1 MVYAEPVLAGTGS
14 GFTLKVAETG
24 DGNRSQD
31 ALLFDKAYRAIN
43 QVTGRISIS
52 PTLAVQDRDA
62 SPSRADFLGVLE
74 SLDELQPVLER
85 QLQKSKLEVQM
96 LESQI
101 KLFGGTDA
109 VRTERE
115 NPSNSLRQ
123 QDNFA
128 IKLSRMLSR
137 AEVFADTT
145 ISILSAQITGPR
157 VGSRS

>member
-1 MVYAEPVLAGTGS
+1 
-14 GFTLKVAETG
+14 
-24 DGNRSQD
+24 
-31 ALLFDKAYRAIN
+31 
-43 QVTGRISIS
+43 
-52 PTLAVQDRDA
+52 
-62 SPSRADFLGVLE
+62 VLE